1 MTAYNFIDLTGQRFD
16 RLSVLERVENRFR
29 QAHWRCICDCG
40 KELIVNGIKLRS
52 GHTRSCGCLRS
63 EIAREQTK
71 QRIGKQSPVYK
82 HGLTKHRFYE
92 TWKGMIHCCY
102 DEKNIGYHRYGGRGI
117 IVCDEWR
124 NGPELFLEWCDEQGN
139 IPKGFVLDR
148 ENNNGNYCPENCR
161 FVTHVVSDRNR
172 RDNIWIEYNNERMI
186 FTDFVSKYGVV
197 SDGTAR
203 KRVSNGSDYIEAALT
218 PLKKIRKTK

>member
-1 MTAYNFIDLTGQRFD
+1 
-16 RLSVLERVENRFR
+16 
-29 QAHWRCICDCG
+29 
-40 KELIVNGIKLRS
+40 
-52 GHTRSCGCLRS
+52 
-63 EIAREQTK
+63 
-71 QRIGKQSPVYK
+71 
-82 HGLTKHRFYE
+82 
-92 TWKGMIHCCY
+92 MIHRCY

-172 RDNIWIEYNNERMI
+172 RDNLWIEYNNERMI

-203 KRVSNGSDYIEAALT
+203 KSVSNGSDYIEAALT
-218 PLKKIRKTK
+218 PLKKIRKIK